1 MEPGFQTIITAV
13 ITALTS
19 SGFVSLI
26 LYFIQRRDRQK
37 EKEESIE
44 SAQAKMLLGLGHDR
58 ILSITDRLV
67 KRGAITLK
75 EKRNLEYLWK
85 PYNSL
90 HGNGDCKI
98 GYEACQQLPVVS
110 EEKAEEL
117 DNAIRM
123 KEYRFTDRG

>member
-1 MEPGFQTIITAV
+1 M
-13 ITALTS
+13 
-19 SGFVSLI
+19 
-26 LYFIQRRDRQK
+26 
-37 EKEESIE
+37 E

-58 ILSITDRLV
+58 ILSITDRLG

-85 PYNSL
+85 PYSSL
-90 HGNGDCKI
+90 HGNGDCEI
-98 GYEACQQLPVVS
+98 GYKACQQLPVVS

-123 KEYRFTDRG
+123 KEYGFTDRG

>member
-1 MEPGFQTIITAV
+1 MEPGLQTIITAV

-26 LYFIQRRDRQK
+26 LYFLQRRDRRK
-37 EKEESIE
+37 EKEDSIE

-85 PYNSL
+85 PYSSL
-90 HGNGDCKI
+90 HGNGDCEI
-98 GYEACQQLPVVS
+98 GYKACQQLPVVS

-117 DNAIRM
+117 DNTIRM
-123 KEYRFTDRG
+123 KEYGFTDRG

>member
-1 MEPGFQTIITAV
+1 MEPGLQTIITAV

-26 LYFIQRRDRQK
+26 LYFLQRRDRQK
-37 EKEESIE
+37 EKEESTE

-85 PYNSL
+85 PYSSL
-90 HGNGDCKI
+90 HGNGDCEI
-98 GYEACQQLPVVS
+98 GYKACQQLPVVS

-117 DNAIRM
+117 DNTIRM
-123 KEYRFTDRG
+123 KEYGFTDRG

>member
-1 MEPGFQTIITAV
+1 MEPGLQTIITAV

-26 LYFIQRRDRQK
+26 LYFLQRRDRQK

-85 PYNSL
+85 PYSSL
-90 HGNGDCKI
+90 HGNGDCEI
-98 GYEACQQLPVVS
+98 GYKACQQLPVVS

-117 DNAIRM
+117 DNTIRM
-123 KEYRFTDRG
+123 KEYGFTDRG

>member
-1 MEPGFQTIITAV
+1 MEPGLQTIITSV

-26 LYFIQRRDRQK
+26 LYFLQRRDRRK
-37 EKEESIE
+37 EKEESME

-85 PYNSL
+85 PYSSL
-90 HGNGDCKI
+90 HGNGDCEI
-98 GYEACQQLPVVS
+98 GYKACQQLPVVS

-117 DNAIRM
+117 DNTIRM
-123 KEYRFTDRG
+123 KEYGFTDRG

>member
-1 MEPGFQTIITAV
+1 MEPGLQTIITAV

-26 LYFIQRRDRQK
+26 LYFFQRRDRQK
-37 EKEESIE
+37 EKEESME

-85 PYNSL
+85 PYSSL
-90 HGNGDCKI
+90 HGNGDCEI
-98 GYEACQQLPVVS
+98 GYKACQQLPVVS

-117 DNAIRM
+117 DNTIRM
-123 KEYRFTDRG
+123 KEYGFTDRG